1 MVRDNTIPDV
11 LLVEDNPGDVRLTRE
26 AFRKTEFDVRMHIA
40 TDGIKAIDFL
50 RDDGSPCPD
59 FVLLD
64 LNLPRKD
71 GLDVLEEIKGDPEME
86 QLPVL
91 VLSSSTARE
100 DIISS
105 YEKHANAYLSKPDSH
120 ESFVELVQAV
130 ESFWFD
136 RVRLP
141 PCS

>member
-1 MVRDNTIPDV
+1 
-11 LLVEDNPGDVRLTRE
+11 
-26 AFRKTEFDVRMHIA
+26 MHIA